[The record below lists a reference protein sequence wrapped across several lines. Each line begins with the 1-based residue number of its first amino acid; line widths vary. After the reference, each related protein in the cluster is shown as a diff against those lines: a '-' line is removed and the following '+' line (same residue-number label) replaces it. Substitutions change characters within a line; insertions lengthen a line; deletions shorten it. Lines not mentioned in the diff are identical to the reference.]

1 MEGLRGTDRFVS
13 YSKAVISSQDYQ
25 TLTLF
30 YQPIIGEGAF
40 VLYCTLAG
48 LLDRQKLSSKE
59 YLHSDLESLVNKS
72 IQDIEK
78 DRHRLEAIG
87 LIDTFYQNDQFIY
100 EINMPLSP
108 AAFVN
113 DGVLGEYLKA
123 SITKERFLKM
133 LDIFKTKSFSKKNY
147 IRITKSF
154 DEVFPSLP
162 LSEPENEE
170 DLIGIHNGNGVSVN
184 YHPFEWRTF
193 EESIPKEFYDSS
205 LLTKAVK
212 MKILNLA
219 YVYGLNELDARDIY
233 AKCFDEKTK
242 IVSLS
247 KLATEARELYKLTS
261 RKEGKANKEPLKH
274 IEDLP
279 HDPLEYFKVVPPIQ
293 LLKEL
298 GDGHVNASDLRVAER
313 LIEDIGLDKGVAN
326 VLLAYTFQIKNG
338 NLPSYDYFE
347 KVGSSW
353 KRNQIKSVELAMDY
367 VKHLKSQ
374 YDQSVS
380 KGKKTPYTKSN
391 KPDIEID
398 WLDEY
403 YNSIE

>member
-1 MEGLRGTDRFVS
+1 LEGLRSTDRFVAF
-13 YSKAVISSQDYQ
+13 SKAVISSQDYQ

-40 VLYCTLAG
+40 VLFCTLAS

-59 YLHSDLESLVNKS
+59 YLHNDLESLVNKS
-72 IQDIEK
+72 VTEIEK

-87 LIDTFYQNDQFIY
+87 LLDVFYQNDQFIY
-100 EINMPLSP
+100 EINMPMSP
-108 AAFVN
+108 SAFVN
-113 DGVLGEYLKA
+113 DGVLGEYLKS
-123 SITKERFLKM
+123 SISKDRFVKV
-133 LDIFKTKSFSKKNY
+133 LDIFKTKSFNKKNY

-154 DEVFPSLP
+154 DEVFPSMP
-162 LSEPENEE
+162 LSEPEIEE
-170 DLIGIHNGNGVSVN
+170 DLIGVHNGNGVFVSN
-184 YHPFEWRTF
+184 HPFEWRTF
-193 EESIPKEFYDSS
+193 EESIPKEFYDPS

-212 MKILNLA
+212 NKILNLA

-233 AKCFDEKTK
+233 ARSFDEKTK

-247 KLATEARELYKLTS
+247 RLATEAREHYKLSSRIEHTS
-261 RKEGKANKEPLKH
+261 SKEPLKN

-279 HDPLEYFKVVPPIQ
+279 QDPFEYFKVVPPIQ

-353 KRNQIKSVELAMDY
+353 KRNQIKTVELAMDY

-374 YDQSVS
+374 YDQSMA
-380 KGKKTPYTKSN
+380 KEKKTKYTKTN